1 MLSVAILQVLM
12 RLVGADEQIL
22 MFHADAVQWLAETDL
37 LEMLVEKLDPQV
49 RNPFY

>member
-1 MLSVAILQVLM
+1 VLM